1 MQIGTTFM
9 EGNLANL
16 PKLQIPIP
24 IDPEILLLKF
34 IL

>member
-9 EGNLANL
+9 EGSLVNL
-16 PKLQIPIP
+16 PELQRPIP
-24 IDPEILLLKF
+24 IDPKILLLKF